1 MSGIKASMLHF
12 KMYFY
17 NIDNESVCR
26 SFLLRFVL
34 LHFSDLFLQSGICLN
49 GMGSWLG
56 SKHKHWGGVR
66 RKKNFIGD
74 TKFWFVEHFLLK
86 SLFLNLGL
94 VSLSPMDSMF
104 GHLPNLT

>member
-1 MSGIKASMLHF
+1 MSEIEEKERPSQ
-12 KMYFY
+12 K
-17 NIDNESVCR
+17 EQR
-26 SFLLRFVL
+26 
-34 LHFSDLFLQSGICLN
+34 
-49 GMGSWLG
+49 LG

-104 GHLPNLT
+104 VHLPNLT